1 MAFTTS
7 VLLIPGEE
15 YKTLTTSDSGWFYD
29 IAADIAETHGMVE
42 SNSLSHAPYGMPVGL
57 TDQAQP
63 LVTVMLYGG
72 IHALNPSV
80 TLIDV
85 VRYWGP
91 LLFALSLIPI
101 FLIGKSWVATWG
113 AARRHFSQLP

>member
-1 MAFTTS
+1 MAFTIS
-7 VLLIPGEE
+7 VLVIPGER

-63 LVTVMLYGG
+63 LITVGWSHG
-72 IHALNPSV
+72 SGPTADNGDAL
-80 TLIDV
+80 
-85 VRYWGP
+85 W
-91 LLFALSLIPI
+91 
-101 FLIGKSWVATWG
+101 
-113 AARRHFSQLP
+113 RHSCS